1 MLFNNM
7 WAALSISGLLLA
19 ANPAVAG
26 YIDRLAPRN
35 SLTLVG
41 CYSSKEG
48 LSDQVSYTFQSSGWC
63 FDRCNGKKAAVFALT
78 SGTDCLCGN
87 ELPPASAKVDSSK
100 CNTACAGWPQ
110 DMCGGSDYF
119 SLYTTGLVSDVPS
132 LSATTTAGS
141 SKGTGSSSGS
151 GSSNS
156 SGSGTGTNT
165 NAGQSATSNPN
176 SGSNGAPSAVTDAV
190 GHTTTY
196 TAYAEQKTTDISGE
210 IKSSHNTA
218 AIAAGVVVGIVG
230 LAALA
235 GAAFFFY
242 RSKKQNAEGGFRG
255 TAGGYGRDS
264 QPPSMTD
271 SRFDG
276 DYMATRRQSNGSI
289 DDDHDFSR
297 RILQVTNPDRR

>member
-1 MLFNNM
+1 MWTVLSMSSLLFS
-7 WAALSISGLLLA
+7 AT
-19 ANPAVAG
+19 PAMAT
-26 YIDRLAPRN
+26 YIDRLVPRN
-35 SLTLVG
+35 SMTLVG

-78 SGTDCLCGN
+78 SGTDCLCGT
-87 ELPPASAKVDSSK
+87 ELPPSSSKVDSSK

-110 DMCGGSDYF
+110 DMCGGSDYY
-119 SLYTTGLVSDVPS
+119 SLYTTGLESDVPAV
-132 LSATTTAGS
+132 SATTASGS
-141 SKGTGSSSGS
+141 TSTSGS
-151 GSSNS
+151 GSNS
-156 SGSGTGTNT
+156 GNGKGSGSGAETNT
-165 NAGQSATSNPN
+165 NPAQSATSNPN
-176 SGSNGAPSAVTDAV
+176 SGGNSAPSVVTDAV

-196 TAYAEQKTTDISGE
+196 TSYAEQTTTDISGA

-297 RILQVTNPDRR
+297 RILQVTNPDHR